1 MKRSD
6 FIRCGRRALF
16 SLLCFLPW
24 LLLWQFAAWRIDI
37 PFLLPTP
44 LSVSESLWKL
54 LRSKIFYRAIGNSLV
69 SLLIG
74 FGGGA
79 LIGILSAVPS
89 ALSRTFTSF
98 VAPIYT
104 VIRATPV
111 ASFII
116 IAWVFIDKEMLPAFI
131 ALLMTAPI
139 IWSNL
144 TRGIRSLDYSL
155 YEVTKVYRFS
165 FVKTLRV
172 YFIPALAP
180 FLSSGISTSL
190 GLAWKSTIATEV
202 LVKSNE
208 TIGYYIWDAKAWSI
222 DTAALFAWTVAVILF
237 SLIFD
242 TVIGL
247 LFSRI
252 GAKASRSEKEESR
265 A

>member
-6 FIRCGRRALF
+6 LIRLGKRILIILLALF
-16 SLLCFLPW
+16 PW

-37 PFLLPTP
+37 PFLLPSP
-44 LSVSESLWKL
+44 LSVLDSLWNL
-54 LRSKIFYRAIGNSLV
+54 LQSKVFYKAIGNSLV

-79 LIGILSAVPS
+79 AIGILSAVPS
-89 ALSRTFTSF
+89 ALSKTFTSF
-98 VAPIYT
+98 VSPVYT

-116 IAWVFIDKEMLPAFI
+116 IAWVFLDKGVLPAFI

-144 TRGIRSLDYSL
+144 SRGIRSLDRSL
-155 YEVTKVYRFS
+155 YEVTRVYRFS
-165 FVKTLRV
+165 FFKTLRV

-180 FLSSGISTSL
+180 FLSSGISTAL
-190 GLAWKSTIATEV
+190 GLAWKSTIATEI
-202 LVKSNE
+202 LVKSND

-237 SLIFD
+237 SLLFD

-252 GAKASRSEKEESR
+252 GEKASKSERGESH